1 MWYDYFDSIIGTIYV
16 VMDEKGV
23 VKIELFQDGWEE
35 YHNLNKGS
43 LEHNKERCL
52 RAITELKEYF
62 NGEREDFNLPLSVK
76 TTEFRNKVWQELI
89 NIPYGET
96 RSYSDIAIAIG
107 NPKGVRAIGGAN
119 RANEF
124 PIIIPCHRVIGKSG
138 KLVGYAGNHTDI
150 KSKLLEFEKNNKDNL
165 FKKTH

>member
-23 VKIELFQDGWEE
+23 LKIELFQDRWTE
-35 YHNLNKGS
+35 YYSINKS
-43 LEHNKERCL
+43 NLEHSENKCL
-52 RAITELKEYF
+52 SAITQLKEYF
-62 NGEREDFNLPLSVK
+62 NGQRRVFDLPLSIN

-96 RSYSDIAIAIG
+96 KSYSDIAMAIG

-119 RANEF
+119 KANEF
-124 PIIIPCHRVIGKSG
+124 PIVIPCHRVIGKGG

-150 KSKLLEFEKNNKDNL
+150 QSKLLEFEKNNKASEN
-165 FKKTH
+165 K

>member
-23 VKIELFQDGWEE
+23 LKIELFQDRWTE
-35 YHNLNKGS
+35 YYNLNKS
-43 LEHNKERCL
+43 NLEHSVNKCL
-52 RAITELKEYF
+52 SAIAQLKEYF
-62 NGEREDFNLPLSVK
+62 NGQRRVFDLPLSIN

-96 RSYSDIAIAIG
+96 KSYRDIAMAIG

-119 RANEF
+119 KANEF
-124 PIIIPCHRVIGKSG
+124 PIVIPCHRVIGKGG

-150 KSKLLEFEKNNKDNL
+150 QSKLLEFEKNNKNN
-165 FKKTH
+165 FI

>member
-16 VMDEKGV
+16 VMDEKGIL
-23 VKIELFQDGWEE
+23 KIELFQDRWTE
-35 YHNLNKGS
+35 YYSLNKFN
-43 LEHNKERCL
+43 LEHSVNKCL
-52 RAITELKEYF
+52 SAITQLKEYF
-62 NGEREDFNLPLSVK
+62 NGQRRVFDLPLSIN

-96 RSYSDIAIAIG
+96 KSYSDIAMAIG

-119 RANEF
+119 KANEF
-124 PIIIPCHRVIGKSG
+124 PIVIPCHRVIGKGG

-150 KSKLLEFEKNNKDNL
+150 QSKLLEFEKHNKNN
-165 FKKTH
+165 FI